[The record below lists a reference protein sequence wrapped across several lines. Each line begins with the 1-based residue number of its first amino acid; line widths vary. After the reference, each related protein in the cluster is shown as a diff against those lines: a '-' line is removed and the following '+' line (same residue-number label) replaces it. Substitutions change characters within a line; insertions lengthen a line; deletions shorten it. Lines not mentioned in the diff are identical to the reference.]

1 MVEFCAKSGI
11 VVLFRRGGMLMS
23 TVSSKLAVSKMS
35 TKERELRSH
44 LVRLSSRYGF
54 MRATLNERERS
65 CGKSNCRCA
74 RGEKHRALYL
84 VSRKGGELRQVFVP
98 QSRETEA
105 RQLVEQ
111 YQKMQNLLDEISEF
125 YWDKIQS
132 RED

>member
-1 MVEFCAKSGI
+1 
-11 VVLFRRGGMLMS
+11 MS

-35 TKERELRSH
+35 MKERELRSH

-84 VSRKGGELRQVFVP
+84 VSRKGGELKQVFVP
-98 QSRETEA
+98 QSRESEA
-105 RQLVEQ
+105 RQWVEQ

-125 YWDKIQS
+125 YWEKIQS
-132 RED
+132 GED